1 MDAAS
6 AAAMACCMLQPQ
18 STGIGGYVCCAVVC
32 EGKSDRIWSIDSN
45 SHAPAAA
52 HEGMFDTLPPRR
64 AGDSPNEHE
73 YFCRVKHDANMY
85 GPLAVGTPGMMAGM
99 GIVWERWGRLKW
111 SDIIAPS
118 QELLADGFPFGTTA
132 KAIAEKESVI
142 RRFPATAAHLL
153 PNGKLPSPDD
163 HWHRPDMEKTLQ
175 RIVKA
180 GWRDFY
186 QGEMGHKIA
195 DCIQGLGGI
204 LTRQDLESFEPRI
217 TDAISTTYRNA
228 TVYGPVLTNGCLTVL
243 QVLNMLES
251 LEINRNEIS
260 SIRSETTA
268 YWHGLI
274 EVLKLA
280 WHDRLRYLGDPD
292 YVDVPVER
300 LLSKDYAAERVEAIR
315 RFPDRVVRVT
325 PAVEGEPVCE
335 TSHVSTADAEGNLV
349 AMTITHGGAFGSN
362 VTVPDTGIILGH
374 GMFRFDPRP
383 GRANSVRPR
392 KRPLNNTACMIVRLP
407 NRDVATGL
415 NGGRRIICVMPRIV
429 QLLADHGVTGREAAV
444 APRLHVELSEPVE
457 ITEDAGHDTIAALRA
472 MGHEMKPAK
481 TLAGDVNCAEVL
493 KDEGIRAGGS
503 ASAAGV

>member
-6 AAAMACCMLQPQ
+6 AVAMACCMLQPQ
-18 STGIGGYVCCAVVC
+18 STGIGGYVCCAVVR
-32 EGKSDRIWSIDSN
+32 EGRSDRIWSIDSN

-52 HEGMFDTLPPRR
+52 HEGMFDTLPPRET
-64 AGDSPNEHE
+64 GDSPNEHE

-186 QGEMGHKIA
+186 QGEIGRKIA
-195 DCIQGLGGI
+195 DCIQRLGGM
-204 LTRQDLESFEPRI
+204 LTQRDLETFEPRI

-251 LEINRNEIS
+251 LDFNRNENS
-260 SIRSETTA
+260 SFRSDTTA
-268 YWHGLI
+268 Y
-274 EVLKLA
+274 
-280 WHDRLRYLGDPD
+280 
-292 YVDVPVER
+292 
-300 LLSKDYAAERVEAIR
+300 
-315 RFPDRVVRVT
+315 
-325 PAVEGEPVCE
+325 
-335 TSHVSTADAEGNLV
+335 
-349 AMTITHGGAFGSN
+349 
-362 VTVPDTGIILGH
+362 
-374 GMFRFDPRP
+374 
-383 GRANSVRPR
+383 
-392 KRPLNNTACMIVRLP
+392 
-407 NRDVATGL
+407 
-415 NGGRRIICVMPRIV
+415 
-429 QLLADHGVTGREAAV
+429 
-444 APRLHVELSEPVE
+444 
-457 ITEDAGHDTIAALRA
+457 
-472 MGHEMKPAK
+472 
-481 TLAGDVNCAEVL
+481 
-493 KDEGIRAGGS
+493 
-503 ASAAGV
+503 